1 MARQCA
7 RHGAV
12 GWHGIVG
19 AHGEEP
25 GPHLRQQIIELLEE
39 GGGPT
44 LDSTSTQGHAGAVC
58 ESSGLMSTR
67 TSRTLPTLLKVSDF
81 AASSCPDERT
91 RRRTLM
97 LRRAVILHAGRC
109 LCMPVTDSQ
118 EAGALTHRTCC
129 RHVIKFNSAG
139 FELISK
145 TKTQPTLVKRG
156 DIRLAYCTVS
166 TSHARLPVGPH
177 YTALACSAT
186 PCRQRSY
193 PPPGTHRRASKAYRS
208 PAAAV
213 RAAHESQWFGDARND
228 LNVRLKH
235 LEILC
240 YDKTAG

>member
-67 TSRTLPTLLKVSDF
+67 TSSRTLPTLLKVSDF

-145 TKTQPTLVKRG
+145 TKTQQKGRYPIGVLHSQHVSRTFARRSALYGFSVQCDAMPSALVSSAWHPSPG
-156 DIRLAYCTVS
+156 VQGLPLARRS
-166 TSHARLPVGPH
+166 S
-177 YTALACSAT
+177 AC
-186 PCRQRSY
+186 RS
-193 PPPGTHRRASKAYRS
+193 
-208 PAAAV
+208 
-213 RAAHESQWFGDARND
+213 
-228 LNVRLKH
+228 
-235 LEILC
+235 
-240 YDKTAG
+240 